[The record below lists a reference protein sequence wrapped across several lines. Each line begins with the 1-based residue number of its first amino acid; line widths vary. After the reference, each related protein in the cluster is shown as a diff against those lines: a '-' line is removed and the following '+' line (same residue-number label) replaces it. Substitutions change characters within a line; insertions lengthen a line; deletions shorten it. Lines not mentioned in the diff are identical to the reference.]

1 MVLLRNIIGSAYA
14 TPQVK
19 LYWQPFAECLR
30 EYVYDNGWNLGG
42 NRSIGYSF
50 GEIYNI
56 LLLHIPCRGV
66 HTNEVCVPED
76 LPNSGFNMWLFRRSP
91 WGFLLRLVVRM
102 LLVYS
107 NGTSYTRWPS
117 IPLSMLWPHWIAHR
131 CARNSLSDDE
141 KRESEINYRCADTGN
156 FDKEKSRL
164 VALTANRTDLFSGTW
179 SDSVFKWDEK
189 RESCAWWCPDWL
201 WRLILVFCV
210 W

>member
-1 MVLLRNIIGSAYA
+1 MTNYLLFVGNLSFPILGLPFCELCVLFLVSSVNFLVLASMVLLRNIIGSAYA

-76 LPNSGFNMWLFRRSP
+76 LPNSGFNM
-91 WGFLLRLVVRM
+91 
-102 LLVYS
+102 
-107 NGTSYTRWPS
+107 
-117 IPLSMLWPHWIAHR
+117 
-131 CARNSLSDDE
+131 
-141 KRESEINYRCADTGN
+141 
-156 FDKEKSRL
+156 
-164 VALTANRTDLFSGTW
+164 
-179 SDSVFKWDEK
+179 
-189 RESCAWWCPDWL
+189 
-201 WRLILVFCV
+201 
-210 W
+210 